1 MFRRKRHWAQ
11 ALLFEEEDL
20 TQEQGFFR
28 KLNAYLAAPGVA
40 GFAVLA
46 YLFAIILIVRFV
58 TVHWLQVLMIAP
70 IAAARWQ
77 LYRMK
82 KADRPDWQRYPK
94 ALAALDQGRAREAAL
109 ALEELADRGYVR
121 AQYTLA
127 GLYAT
132 GRGVLKDPQRATHWL
147 AQAAARGHAHALCEL
162 AARYLDGRGVPQD
175 VQKALGRLS
184 FRAPAQLSFRA
195 QREILVLYPAIRLLP
210 PRRPAT
216 RQRVRRAVVLP
227 GRRERTPG
235 AQRPAARPSAV
246 PQAAGSR
253 TRAGRGL
260 RSGAPI

>member
-28 KLNAYLAAPGVA
+28 KLNAYTAAPGIA
-40 GFAVLA
+40 GFAVLV
-46 YLFAIILIVRFV
+46 YMFAIILIVRFV

-70 IAAARWQ
+70 IAAALWQ

-109 ALEELADRGYVR
+109 ALAELAHRGYIR

-162 AARYLDGRGVPQD
+162 AARHLDGRGVPQD
-175 VQKALGRLS
+175 VQKALDC
-184 FRAPAQLSFRA
+184 
-195 QREILVLYPAIRLLP
+195 Y
-210 PRRPAT
+210 
-216 RQRVRRAVVLP
+216 RRAAAKGIAQAAFSLGYLHETGRADQKRDKESAAQWYYQAGVLSLKD
-227 GRRERTPG
+227 RDLKG
-235 AQRPAARPSAV
+235 AQSAL
-246 PQAAGSR
+246 QALNALQADHPLSRKLLEAEPELAG
-253 TRAGRGL
+253 G
-260 RSGAPI
+260 